1 MKIFQAGAMF
11 AAVLCLSAAQAET
24 SGMAHPATNSAMSGS
39 AMSNSSMSSGAMS
52 GGAMTTN
59 AMSGHMDKKKPKKK
73 HAAMQGNS
81 MGSSMGTG
89 GAMNNTS
96 GSMGH

>member
-59 AMSGHMDKKKPKKK
+59 AMSMDKKKHKKK
-73 HAAMQGNS
+73 HAATQGDS